1 MDIARHVFK
10 TFFDS
15 TTNPLVRHHL
25 DSYSDL
31 LTTKI
36 PVFIKASNPITLK
49 LTDSRSIHIYVGG
62 RNSDQI
68 KYLPPVD
75 EFNNAI
81 LPHMCRLSNKS
92 YLLEIR
98 VGMEIDF
105 VVGSEVTTK
114 KFENVLLGKM
124 PLMLKSSLCYLS
136 SMTPDQLYDAGECN
150 FELGGYFIIG
160 GAEKVLLS
168 RSEDTRLNSSHSGGS
183 RMPSSA

>member
-1 MDIARHVFK
+1 MDIARHVFQ

-36 PVFIKASNPITLK
+36 PVFIKASNPILLK
-49 LTDSRSIHIYVGG
+49 LNDSRSIHIYVGG

-75 EFNNAI
+75 EMNNAI
-81 LPHMCRLSNKS
+81 LPHMCRLSNKT

-105 VVGSEVTTK
+105 IVGNETTTK
-114 KFENVLLGKM
+114 KFENVLSGKM
-124 PLMLKSSLCYLS
+124 PLMLKSSLCYLH
-136 SMTPDQLYDAGECN
+136 L
-150 FELGGYFIIG
+150 
-160 GAEKVLLS
+160 
-168 RSEDTRLNSSHSGGS
+168 
-183 RMPSSA
+183 